1 VKWTRGAGPL
11 EKAYEEMETPTV
23 SEAPPLFPLMEIPLK
38 LEIDAA
44 SAVKRVWD
52 PKPVAS
58 RGRREVWFII
68 DNPPLR
74 LIVSFQGVD
83 PL

>member
-1 VKWTRGAGPL
+1 VKLGTSREHLLPHLGRRHPF
-11 EKAYEEMETPTV
+11 KAK
-23 SEAPPLFPLMEIPLK
+23 K